1 MQLVKIQPFTMESF
15 STVLL
20 NITWMFA
27 LIVIAGSVAYFSLQS
42 VKNMHEKRIIDNEI
56 FDIIKEYSAKFTKL
70 SGDIDNLGKK
80 VRDIEKYRN

>member
-42 VKNMHEKRIIDNEI
+42 VKNMNEKKVIDDEI
-56 FDIIKEYSAKFTKL
+56 FGMMKEYSAQIQKL
-70 SGDIDNLGKK
+70 SFDVDNLGKK
-80 VRDIEKYRN
+80 VRGIEKYK